1 MALPGF
7 ENVKK
12 TNNNSF
18 EDAYKVVEHKIQVNK
33 QPTLPEL
40 RMWFIFKMEK
50 EFDTKMLGT
59 NTIYC
64 YKTFNKV
71 KEKYNL
77 DNLQLA
83 LKINHWYKV
92 YKKEYTGTF
101 DFSSLN
107 TNWLIE
113 KLNEVPSY
121 HIENDYKHD
130 TTNRR
135 I

>member
-7 ENVKK
+7 NNVKK
-12 TNNNSF
+12 VEINPY
-18 EDAYKVVEHKIQVNK
+18 EEAYKVVEHKIQVSK

-50 EFDTKMLGT
+50 EFGTKMLGT
-59 NTIYC
+59 QTVYC

-83 LKINHWYKV
+83 LKINQWYKI

-121 HIENDYKHD
+121 HIDNGYKHN

>member
-7 ENVKK
+7 DNVKK
-12 TNNNSF
+12 VKIDTY
-18 EDAYKVVEHKIQVNK
+18 EEAYKVVEHKIKVSK

-59 NTIYC
+59 QTVYC

-83 LKINHWYKV
+83 LKINEWYKI

-121 HIENDYKHD
+121 HIKNDYKHD